1 MRHGLVSLLVA
12 VSVAMIAM
20 PGQAQTRDPAGPTV
34 EGQEVEGT
42 VQRIDPQAGT
52 LTLDNGQD
60 YLVPATVLANP
71 GVLGEGTIVRLRFDT
86 DGGRNYVTSV
96 QVLLWRPAGEL

>member
-52 LTLDNGQD
+52 LTLDDGQD
-60 YLVPATVLANP
+60 YLVPPTVLANP
-71 GVLGEGTIVRLRFDT
+71 RVLGEGTIVRLRFDT